1 MTTMAGKV
9 YLVGAGPGDP
19 GLLTVKA
26 SELIREADAVVYD
39 ALANHDILKG
49 CKEGALLIDA
59 GKRGGN
65 HTMTQDQTNA
75 KLVELAE
82 AGKLVVRLK
91 GGDPFMFGRG
101 AEEAEELRKAGM
113 EVHVVPGISSTISVP
128 ELCGIPV
135 THRDHTP
142 LVTFLTGHE
151 KSDRDED
158 RIDWRAL
165 VGGHGTLVILMG
177 MGNAKHISSELVAGG
192 MDPETP
198 AAIITE
204 GSTPRQRIER
214 TTVSRLEETITS
226 KGLKAPGIMV
236 IGTVATLH
244 DVLGDLR

>member
-1 MTTMAGKV
+1 MTGKV

-26 SELIREADAVVYD
+26 AELIREADVIVYD
-39 ALANHDILKG
+39 ALANHDILKT
-49 CKEGALLIDA
+49 CKEGAELIDA
-59 GKRGGN
+59 GKRGGD
-65 HTMTQDQTNA
+65 HHMTQSQTNA

-82 AGKLVVRLK
+82 AGKIVVRLK

-151 KSDRDED
+151 KADRGED
-158 RIDWRAL
+158 RIDWKAL
-165 VGGHGTLVILMG
+165 VNGHGTLVILMG
-177 MGNAKHISSELVAGG
+177 MGNAEHISSELIAGG
-192 MDPETP
+192 MDPEMP
-198 AAIITE
+198 AAIITS
-204 GSTPRQRIER
+204 GSTPQQRIER
-214 TTVSRLEETITS
+214 TVVSKLKETIDS
-226 KGLKAPGIMV
+226 EGLEAPGIMV

-244 DVLGDLR
+244 DILGDLR